1 MLTISEY
8 RSSQASRKG
17 TLYLGWLIEQNKN
30 FVQFRGELSSVLA
43 ILEAIS
49 LFGAPGS
56 GAALAVLDPDI
67 ASALLDVLQI
77 KSYTSLRML

>member
-1 MLTISEY
+1 MRWI
-8 RSSQASRKG
+8 
-17 TLYLGWLIEQNKN
+17 IEQNKN
-30 FVQFRGELSSVLA
+30 FVQFRGRA
-43 ILEAIS
+43 FFRFGHFGGYI

-67 ASALLDVLQI
+67 ASVLLDVLQI

>member
-1 MLTISEY
+1 MRWI
-8 RSSQASRKG
+8 
-17 TLYLGWLIEQNKN
+17 IEQNKN